1 MVDNFKIRIVV
12 LKQLL
17 KLDCFCDEIPRN
29 FTDKN
34 YYIAKKDWTLIR
46 TSLKSAF
53 FSEEFWGLFSSVVGR
68 KSCKKCLKIN
78 EMSNVKRQGCTF

>member
-34 YYIAKKDWTLIR
+34 YYIAKK
-46 TSLKSAF
+46 
-53 FSEEFWGLFSSVVGR
+53 GLD
-68 KSCKKCLKIN
+68 LN
-78 EMSNVKRQGCTF
+78 

>member
-17 KLDCFCDEIPRN
+17 KLDCFYDEIPRN

-34 YYIAKKDWTLIR
+34 TKRTKK
-46 TSLKSAF
+46 
-53 FSEEFWGLFSSVVGR
+53 GLD
-68 KSCKKCLKIN
+68 LN
-78 EMSNVKRQGCTF
+78 

>member
-1 MVDNFKIRIVV
+1 MMKFQETLHIKTP
-12 LKQLL
+12 KEQ
-17 KLDCFCDEIPRN
+17 
-29 FTDKN
+29 
-34 YYIAKKDWTLIR
+34 KKDWTLIR

-53 FSEEFWGLFSSVVGR
+53 FSEEFWGLFSSDVGR